1 MGIDNPLKAVNL
13 YKAVNMQLIIDFD
26 AINDSSKK
34 DWLIRTLKLMGI
46 DFHTSEKR
54 QTIEEYNKDLTEGEA
69 EIEKGN
75 FMTNEQLK
83 KDIKSW

>member
-1 MGIDNPLKAVNL
+1 L
-13 YKAVNMQLIIDFD
+13 YKAVSMDLIIDFD

-34 DWLIRTLKLMGI
+34 DWLLRTLKLMGI
-46 DFHTSEKR
+46 GFHTAEKP
-54 QTIEEYNKDLTEGEA
+54 QTIEEYNKDLEDGEA

-83 KDIKSW
+83 KDIRSW